1 MRDATLPGHGTR
13 AAQGTETEFNVKSFD
28 VIVIGAGPG
37 GYVAAIRCAQ
47 LGMKTACIDAWVGGD
62 GKPSLGGT
70 CLNVGCIP
78 SKALLDS
85 SHHYH
90 NLEHLFPAHGISVK
104 DAKVDVAAMLARKD
118 KVVTQLTRGI
128 NGLFR
133 KNKVTAFAG
142 RGRFKDAHTVV
153 VDGNDGGE
161 ETLSAPQII
170 VATGSVPIEIPVAP
184 VDGDRI
190 VDNVGALSFD
200 AVPPR
205 LGVIGAGVIGLELG
219 SVWNRL
225 GSEVVILEAMEEFL
239 PPVDRAIAKDALK
252 TFTGQGLGIRLGC
265 KVTQAKA
272 GKKAVKVAYDDKDGS
287 HTLEVDR
294 LVVAVGRRANTEGL
308 EPGNAGLTVDD
319 RGRIA
324 VDGQCRTGVDGV
336 WAIGDC
342 VQGPMLAHKASEEGV
357 AVAEQIAGQAAHVD
371 HSLVPWVIYTHPEI
385 AWVGKAEHELKAD
398 GVAFNAGSFPFLAI
412 GRAQGAGE
420 TTGSVKILADAKTDR
435 VLGVHIFGAN
445 ASELIA
451 EAVTAM
457 AEDLARTVHAHP
469 TLAEA
474 IHEAALAVDKR
485 AIHI

>member
-1 MRDATLPGHGTR
+1 
-13 AAQGTETEFNVKSFD
+13 VKEFD

-47 LGMKTACIDAWVGGD
+47 LGMKTACVDAWLNAD

-85 SHHYH
+85 SHHFH
-90 NLEHLFPAHGISVK
+90 NLHELLPAHGIQVK
-104 DAKVDVAAMLARKD
+104 EPSIDLGAMMSRKD
-118 KVVTQLTRGI
+118 KVVRQLTRGI

-133 KNKVTAFAG
+133 KNKVTSIAG
-142 RGRFKDAHTVV
+142 TARFEEPHRLAVTRH
-153 VDGNDGGE
+153 GGGGE

-170 VATGSVPIEIPVAP
+170 VATGSVPMSIPVAK
-184 VDGDRI
+184 VDGERI
-190 VDNVGALSFD
+190 VDNVGALSFE
-200 AVPPR
+200 AVPKR

-219 SVWNRL
+219 SVWSRL
-225 GSEVVILEAMEEFL
+225 GAEVVILEALTDFL
-239 PPVDRAIAKDALK
+239 PPVDRGIAKEALK
-252 TFTGQGLGIRLGC
+252 TFGAQGLDIRLGC
-265 KVTQAKA
+265 KVTGAKP
-272 GKKAVKVAYDDKDGS
+272 GKKAVEVTYEDGS
-287 HTLEVDR
+287 GSHALEVDR

-308 EPGNAGLTVDD
+308 APEAAGLSLDD
-319 RGRIA
+319 RGRIV
-324 VDGQCRTGVDGV
+324 VDEHCRTGVDGV

-357 AVAEQIAGQAAHVD
+357 AVAERIAGQASHVD
-371 HSLVPWVIYTHPEI
+371 HALVPWVIYTHPEI
-385 AWVGKAEHELKAD
+385 AWVGKAEHELEAE
-398 GVAFNAGSFPFLAI
+398 GVEYRAGSFPFLAI

-435 VLGVHIFGAN
+435 ILGVHVFGAN

-457 AEDLARTVHAHP
+457 AFHGSAEDLARTVHAHP
-469 TLAEA
+469 TLSEA
-474 IHEAALAVDKR
+474 LHEAALAVDRR